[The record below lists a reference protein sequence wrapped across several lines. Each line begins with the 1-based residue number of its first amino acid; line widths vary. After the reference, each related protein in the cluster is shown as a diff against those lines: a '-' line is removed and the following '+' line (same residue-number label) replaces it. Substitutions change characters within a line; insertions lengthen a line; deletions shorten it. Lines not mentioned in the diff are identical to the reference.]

1 MISTNSSWDEHIS
14 KCRWAT
20 LTTVRASGSP
30 VSSIVAYA
38 RDIDDLVVSTPQR
51 TFKVE
56 TIRRNSMVN
65 LCIFNNAE
73 PFNYVSVEG
82 LAEIEADDLVRTTR
96 LVFENISGTGY
107 EEPEDLEGWLQHD
120 GRVILRIRPKRV
132 FGVIR

>member
-107 EEPEDLEGWLQHD
+107 EEPEDLERWLQDD

>member
-82 LAEIEADDLVRTTR
+82 LAEIDADDLVRTTR

-107 EEPEDLEGWLQHD
+107 EEPEDLEGWLQDD

-132 FGVIR
+132 LGVIR

>member
-1 MISTNSSWDEHIS
+1 MISTNSTWDEHIS

-56 TIRRNSMVN
+56 TIRRNSIVN

-107 EEPEDLEGWLQHD
+107 EEPEDLEGWLHDD

>member
-107 EEPEDLEGWLQHD
+107 EEPEDLEGWLQDD

-132 FGVIR
+132 FGGIR

>member
-107 EEPEDLEGWLQHD
+107 EEPEDLERWLQDD

-132 FGVIR
+132 FCVIR

>member
-38 RDIDDLVVSTPQR
+38 RDIDELVVSTPQR

-107 EEPEDLEGWLQHD
+107 EEPEDLERWLQDD

>member
-82 LAEIEADDLVRTTR
+82 LAEINADDLVRTTR

-107 EEPEDLEGWLQHD
+107 EEPEDLEGWLQDD

>member
-82 LAEIEADDLVRTTR
+82 LAEIEADGLVRTTR

-107 EEPEDLEGWLQHD
+107 EEPEDLERWLQDD

>member
-1 MISTNSSWDEHIS
+1 
-14 KCRWAT
+14 
-20 LTTVRASGSP
+20 
-30 VSSIVAYA
+30 
-38 RDIDDLVVSTPQR
+38 
-51 TFKVE
+51 
-56 TIRRNSMVN
+56 MVN

-107 EEPEDLEGWLQHD
+107 EEPEDLEGWLHDD

>member
-1 MISTNSSWDEHIS
+1 MISTNPSWDEHIS

-20 LTTVRASGSP
+20 LATVRASGSP

-38 RDIDDLVVSTPQR
+38 RDIDELVVSTPQR

-107 EEPEDLEGWLQHD
+107 EEPEDLERWLQDD